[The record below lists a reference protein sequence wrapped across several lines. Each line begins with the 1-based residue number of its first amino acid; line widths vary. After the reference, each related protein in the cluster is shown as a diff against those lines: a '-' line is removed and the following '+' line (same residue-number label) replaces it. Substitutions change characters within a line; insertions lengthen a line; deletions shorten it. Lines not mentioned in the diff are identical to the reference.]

1 MCRAGGLQCALPP
14 GSAVHHRSFVRPP
27 GLFHNPATIDW
38 LAKSGHTLLRRI
50 YYGTVVPICH
60 GSSSLPSLSLFHHI
74 ALSAWSPKIH
84 LMCAVFVA
92 DWLLLHPRHVFQQLR
107 TFLRQLPNSGLL
119 VCDKA
124 LLHFRL
130 SACRLCIYLV
140 APGSGTAANSQ
151 IFLRCCHSS

>member
-1 MCRAGGLQCALPP
+1 VLFLQAVQCTIGALFARLACFTTPQPSTGWQNLATLSSEGSITAPWFQYATVRAHYP
-14 GSAVHHRSFVRPP
+14 H
-27 GLFHNPATIDW
+27 
-38 LAKSGHTLLRRI
+38 
-50 YYGTVVPICH
+50 
-60 GSSSLPSLSLFHHI
+60 LSLFHYI
-74 ALSAWSPKIH
+74 NTLAISACSPNIH
-84 LMCAVFVA
+84 LMCAIFVA

-124 LLHFRL
+124 LLHVRL

-140 APGSGTAANSQ
+140 ALGSGTAANSQ